1 MSDTTIVPTTF
12 EELQLL
18 KDRLSPAEYT
28 KRLEDF
34 IIEHEIEQEKPVEWR
49 ESDITPLEFFNNLRD
64 ILFLVND
71 HGKFE
76 FVSDTWHKLLG
87 WNREETLG
95 EPLSKFIHQEDLST
109 LSKRVNHILK
119 DQLNDND
126 FSEFRIKRKDGGWTI
141 LSAQGKFFTK
151 NKRNY
156 VIGSAR
162 VIPITTKKLIE
173 NLSEL
178 SLVASKTQSLVLI
191 LDSDYKI
198 KWVNESFTNRTGY
211 DLIDVFDIEAHKL
224 LIDSLNIKSDLMRF
238 IRNFQKKK
246 AFSLNL
252 YLKDKGGNKILV
264 DVNITPVKDDDGNIL
279 KHVAILTDLSQL
291 EQAEQEL
298 LEERNTLQNVIDR
311 IPSLVFLKNIKSER
325 TMVNDSDVAFQGAKN
340 KADLIGKSDYDL
352 YSRELA
358 EKFVEQDK
366 EIIRTG
372 IPLKNHLVEVN
383 RDGNQ
388 FYYQLSK
395 FPLTNYH
402 GNNVGIIGIG
412 TDITEMKINENELQ
426 KNISII
432 SDQNKRL
439 KHFTYIVSH
448 NIRSHAANI
457 FSLANIVCDSSTEEL
472 EYHSML
478 KQSCGYLLETLDNLN
493 EVLAIQENTSIE
505 KKDINLY
512 SIANKVIE
520 LLHTEIE
527 GSNTLIQINIDH
539 NATVHYNLAYLESVL
554 LNLIT
559 NAIKYRNNAIKS
571 KVNISFEDHQNEG
584 VLTVS
589 DNGLGIDLSRHGE
602 RLFGMY
608 QTFHKHPKAKGIG
621 LYLIK
626 NQVESMGGKIH
637 VDSEVM
643 KGTTFTVTFPK

>member
-12 EELQLL
+12 EELRLL
-18 KDRLSPAEYT
+18 KDQLSPAEYT

-34 IIEHEIEQEKPVEWR
+34 ILEHEIIQEKPVEWR
-49 ESDITPLEFFNNLRD
+49 ESDISPLEFFNNLRD

-76 FVSDTWHKLLG
+76 FVSDTWYKTLG
-87 WNREETLG
+87 WTRDETLG
-95 EPLSKFIHQEDLST
+95 EPLSKFIHPEDLST
-109 LSKRVNHILK
+109 LSKRVNHILR
-119 DQLNDND
+119 DQLNDDD
-126 FSEFRIKRKDGGWTI
+126 FSEFRIKRKDGSWTI
-141 LSAQGKFFTK
+141 LSAQGKFFSK

-191 LDSDYKI
+191 LDSAYKI

-211 DLIDVFDIEAHKL
+211 DLKDVLDIEAHKL
-224 LIDSLNIKSDLMRF
+224 LIDSLNIKSDLLRF

-252 YLKDKGGNKILV
+252 YLKDKFENKILV

-325 TMVNDSDVAFQGAKN
+325 TLVNTSDVAFQGAKN

-352 YSRELA
+352 YSHELA

-412 TDITEMKINENELQ
+412 TDITELKINEKELQ

-457 FSLANIVCDSSTEEL
+457 FSLANIVCDSSIEEL

-527 GSNTLIQINIDH
+527 ESNTLIQINIAH
-539 NATVHYNLAYLESVL
+539 NVTVHYNLAYLESVL

-559 NAIKYRNNAIKS
+559 NAIKYRNNAIKN
-571 KVNISFEDHQNEG
+571 KVKVSFEDRQNEG

-589 DNGLGIDLSRHGE
+589 DNGLGIDLNRHGE

-626 NQVESMGGKIH
+626 NQVESMGGHIH
-637 VDSEVM
+637 VESEVM

>member
-1 MSDTTIVPTTF
+1 MSDITIVPTTF
-12 EELQLL
+12 EELRLL
-18 KDRLSPAEYT
+18 KDQLSPAEYT

-34 IIEHEIEQEKPVEWR
+34 ILEHEIVQEKPVEWR
-49 ESDITPLEFFNNLRD
+49 ESDISPLEFFNNLRD

-76 FVSDTWHKLLG
+76 FVSDTWYKTLG
-87 WNREETLG
+87 WTRDETLG
-95 EPLSKFIHQEDLST
+95 EPLSKFIHTEDLST
-109 LSKRVNHILK
+109 LSKRVNHILR
-119 DQLNDND
+119 DQLNDDD
-126 FSEFRIKRKDGGWTI
+126 FSEFRIKRKDGSWTI
-141 LSAQGKFFTK
+141 LSAQGKFLSK

-191 LDSDYKI
+191 LDSAYKI

-211 DLIDVFDIEAHKL
+211 DLKDVLDIEAHKL
-224 LIDSLNIKSDLMRF
+224 LIDSLNIKSDLLRF

-252 YLKDKGGNKILV
+252 YLKDKFENKILV
-264 DVNITPVKDDDGNIL
+264 DVNISPVKDDEGNIL

-325 TMVNDSDVAFQGAKN
+325 TLVNTSDVAFQGAKN

-352 YSRELA
+352 YSHELA

-527 GSNTLIQINIDH
+527 ESNTLIQINIAH
-539 NATVHYNLAYLESVL
+539 NVSVHYNLAYLESVL

-559 NAIKYRNNAIKS
+559 NAIKYRNNAIKN
-571 KVNISFEDHQNEG
+571 KVKVSFEDRQNEG

-589 DNGLGIDLSRHGE
+589 DNGLGIDLNRHGE

-626 NQVESMGGKIH
+626 NQVESMGGHIH

-643 KGTTFTVTFPK
+643 EGTTFTVTFPK

>member
-1 MSDTTIVPTTF
+1 MSDITIVPTTF
-12 EELQLL
+12 EELRLL
-18 KDRLSPAEYT
+18 KDQLSPAEYT

-34 IIEHEIEQEKPVEWR
+34 ILEQEIVHEKPVEWR
-49 ESDITPLEFFNNLRD
+49 ESDISPLEFFNNLRD

-76 FVSDTWHKLLG
+76 FVSDTWYKTLG
-87 WNREETLG
+87 WTRDETLG
-95 EPLSKFIHQEDLST
+95 EPLSKFIHPEDLST
-109 LSKRVNHILK
+109 LSKRVNHILR
-119 DQLNDND
+119 DQLNDDD
-126 FSEFRIKRKDGGWTI
+126 FSEFRIKRKDGSWTI
-141 LSAQGKFFTK
+141 LSAQGKFFSK

-191 LDSDYKI
+191 LDSAYKI

-211 DLIDVFDIEAHKL
+211 DLKDVLDIEAHKL
-224 LIDSLNIKSDLMRF
+224 LIDSLNIKSDLLRF

-252 YLKDKGGNKILV
+252 YLKDKFENKILV

-325 TMVNDSDVAFQGAKN
+325 TLVNTSDVAFQGAKN

-352 YSRELA
+352 YSHELA

-457 FSLANIVCDSSTEEL
+457 FSLANIVCDSSTQEL

-527 GSNTLIQINIDH
+527 ESNTLIQINIAH
-539 NATVHYNLAYLESVL
+539 NVTVHYNLAYLESVL

-559 NAIKYRNNAIKS
+559 NAIKYRNNAIKN
-571 KVNISFEDHQNEG
+571 KVKVSFEDRQNEG

-589 DNGLGIDLSRHGE
+589 DNGLGIDLNRHGE

-626 NQVESMGGKIH
+626 NQVESMGGHIH
-637 VDSEVM
+637 VESEVM